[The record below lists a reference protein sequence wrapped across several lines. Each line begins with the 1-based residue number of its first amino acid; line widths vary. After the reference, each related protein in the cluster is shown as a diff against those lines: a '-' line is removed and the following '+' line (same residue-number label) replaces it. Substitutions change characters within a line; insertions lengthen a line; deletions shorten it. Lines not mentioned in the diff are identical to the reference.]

1 MVPTEPARP
10 AREPSAPPAP
20 ANAAPEPSGTPPPG
34 VSALRASLA
43 EAMDFERDDILAAF
57 LRERLAELLD
67 YPPSELPDPD
77 RGFFDL
83 GMESVMVEK
92 FRLPLETELG
102 VDVADT
108 AVFEHPT
115 VVALTAHLRGLIP
128 WDDIGRTAFGAGPA
142 GSGPVGPGPVERTD
156 PELADTVAQLRQE
169 LLELGAI
176 A

>member
-1 MVPTEPARP
+1 
-10 AREPSAPPAP
+10 
-20 ANAAPEPSGTPPPG
+20 

-43 EAMDFERDDILAAF
+43 EAMEFERDDILAAF

-67 YPPSELPDPD
+67 YPPSELPDRD

-92 FRLPLETELG
+92 FRLSLENELG
-102 VDVADT
+102 VSVEDT

-115 VVALTAHLRGLIP
+115 VVDLAAHLRGLID
-128 WDDIGRTAFGAGPA
+128 WEDLGRATPDPVSTASGVTDPGPA
-142 GSGPVGPGPVERTD
+142 LHDPAEPGDASRTD
-156 PELADTVAQLRQE
+156 PELADIAAQLRQE